1 VPDFRAGNRAGSVS
15 YVTLRSRYR
24 VPRPEPGTQSWIPG
38 PIEEACESDPQAKE
52 KAGDLYASW
61 KAWAD
66 RSGEFAASMK
76 MFSQKLIDRDYG
88 QWRTGSARGFVG
100 LRIVPVDSI
109 LHWSGRS
116 DGCDR

>member
-1 VPDFRAGNRAGSVS
+1 LAKA
-15 YVTLRSRYR
+15 T
-24 VPRPEPGTQSWIPG
+24 
-38 PIEEACESDPQAKE
+38 CESDPQAKE
-52 KAGDLYASW
+52 KVGDLYASW

-66 RSGEFAASMK
+66 RSGEFAGSMK

>member
-1 VPDFRAGNRAGSVS
+1 MEAQDAIGA
-15 YVTLRSRYR
+15 R
-24 VPRPEPGTQSWIPG
+24 V
-38 PIEEACESDPQAKE
+38 EEACESDPQAKE

-66 RSGEFAASMK
+66 RSGEFAGSMK

-100 LRIVPVDSI
+100 LRIVPTSPIPDW
-109 LHWSGRS
+109 LGQE
-116 DGCDR
+116 